1 MSPRDLSFDVTQAVG
16 GGEILSQ
23 TAWLFLPDDPTRAT
37 AVLVCLAGGTYDK
50 RYWHLEVPGRRGY
63 SFAEHL
69 AEQGYL
75 VIALDHLGTGGSSDP
90 QRSGSVGLRMLA
102 TGDAEAVAQVSA
114 RLRDGTLVQGLPP
127 LRLPVVG
134 VGHSMGSCLTTM
146 IAAQA
151 GPYDAVALL
160 GYGVQ
165 ISNVQN
171 DADGGQDLPARMDQ
185 SEAVFRQLNGLGPDD
200 VSCVVPREQLRQ
212 LFHAPDV
219 PGDVIAADDAAES
232 RVPVRAA
239 SEVITPGYVAEFAAA
254 VDVPVFLALGS
265 HVDVSPDPHAE
276 VAHYRAS
283 RDITL
288 YVVEGSAHCHNFSGG
303 RIALWDRMATW
314 IPSVAD
320 PESALTAARV
330 APRA

>member
-1 MSPRDLSFDVTQAVG
+1 MAPQELSFDVTEAVG
-16 GGEILSQ
+16 SGESLSQ
-23 TAWLFLPDDPTRAT
+23 AAWLFLPSEPTHAT

-69 AEQGYL
+69 ADQGFL
-75 VIALDHLGTGGSSDP
+75 VVALDHLGTGGSSDP
-90 QRSGSVGLRMLA
+90 QGSGSVGLRMLA
-102 TGDAEAVAQVSA
+102 AGDAEAVAQVSA
-114 RLRDGTLVQGLPP
+114 RLRDGTLVQGLWP

-146 IAAQA
+146 VAAQA
-151 GPYDAVALL
+151 SPYDAVALL

-171 DADGGQDLPARMDQ
+171 DADGDEDLAARMNQ
-185 SEAVFRQLNGLGPDD
+185 SEAVFRQLNGLGAGD

-219 PGDVIAADDAAES
+219 PADVIAADDAAES

-254 VDVPVFLALGS
+254 VNVPVFLALGS
-265 HVDVSPDPHAE
+265 HIDVSPDPYTE
-276 VAHYRAS
+276 VANYRS
-283 RDITL
+283 SPDVTL
-288 YVVEGSAHCHNFSGG
+288 CVVEGSAHCHNFSTA

-314 IPSVAD
+314 IPSVAG
-320 PESALTAARV
+320 PKSAATAERV
-330 APRA
+330 TSRA

>member
-1 MSPRDLSFDVTQAVG
+1 MSPQDLSFDVTEAVG
-16 GGEILSQ
+16 SGEILSQ
-23 TAWLFLPDDPTRAT
+23 AAWLFLPVDPTRAT

-63 SFAEHL
+63 SFAEYL

-75 VIALDHLGTGGSSDP
+75 VVALDHLGTGGSSDP
-90 QRSGSVGLRMLA
+90 QGSGSVGLRMLA
-102 TGDAEAVAQVSA
+102 AGDAEAVAQVSA

-151 GPYDAVALL
+151 RPYDAVALL

-171 DADGGQDLPARMDQ
+171 EADGGQDLPARMNQ
-185 SEAVFRQLNGLGPDD
+185 SEAVFRQLNGLGPNE
-200 VSCVVPREQLRQ
+200 VSCVVPRGQLRQ

-265 HVDVSPDPHAE
+265 HLDVSPDPHTE
-276 VAHYRAS
+276 VANYRAS
-283 RDITL
+283 RDVTL

-303 RIALWDRMATW
+303 RIVLWDRIAAW
-314 IPSVAD
+314 ISSVSN
-320 PESALTAARV
+320 PESVLTAERA

>member
-1 MSPRDLSFDVTQAVG
+1 VAPQDLSFDVSEAIG
-16 GGEILSQ
+16 SGENLSQ
-23 TAWLFLPDDPTRAT
+23 AAWLFLPDDPTLAA

-69 AEQGYL
+69 AGLGYL
-75 VIALDHLGTGGSSDP
+75 VVALDHLGTGGSSGP

-102 TGDAEAVAQVSA
+102 AGDAEAVAQVSA
-114 RLRDGTLVQGLPP
+114 RLREGTLVKGLPP

-146 IAAQA
+146 VAAQA

-165 ISNVQN
+165 VANVQN
-171 DADGGQDLPARMDQ
+171 EADDGESLAARVSQ

-200 VSCVVPREQLRQ
+200 VSCVVPRERLRQ

-239 SEVITPGYVAEFAAA
+239 SEVITPGYVAECAAA

-265 HVDVSPDPHAE
+265 HLDVSPDPYTE
-276 VAHYRAS
+276 VANYRVS
-283 RDITL
+283 RDVTL
-288 YVVEGSAHCHNFSGG
+288 YIVEGSAHCHNFSTA
-303 RIALWDRMATW
+303 RVALWDRVATW
-314 IPSVAD
+314 IPSAVKTDSAWA
-320 PESALTAARV
+320 PE
-330 APRA
+330 RA

>member
-1 MSPRDLSFDVTQAVG
+1 MSPQVLSFDVTEAVG
-16 GGEILSQ
+16 SGEVLSQ
-23 TAWLFLPDDPTRAT
+23 AAWLFLPGDPTRAT

-50 RYWHLEVPGRRGY
+50 RYWHLEVPGHRGY
-63 SFAEHL
+63 SFAEHMADL
-69 AEQGYL
+69 GYL
-75 VIALDHLGTGGSSDP
+75 VVALDHLGTGGSSDP
-90 QRSGSVGLRMLA
+90 RRSGSMGLRMLA
-102 TGDAEAVAQVSA
+102 AGDAGAVAQISA
-114 RLRDGTLVQGLPP
+114 RLRDSTLVPGLPP

-146 IAAQA
+146 VAAQA
-151 GPYDAVALL
+151 RPYDAVALL

-171 DADGGQDLPARMDQ
+171 EADGGGDLAARMDQ
-185 SEAVFRQLNGLGPDD
+185 SEVVFRQLNGLSPDD

-219 PGDVIAADDAAES
+219 PGDVIVADDAAES

-265 HVDVSPDPHAE
+265 HLDVSPSPYTE
-276 VAHYRAS
+276 VANYRAS
-283 RDITL
+283 RDVTL
-288 YVVEGSAHCHNFSGG
+288 YLVQGSGHCHNFSVG
-303 RIALWDRMATW
+303 RFALWHRMAAW
-314 IPSVAD
+314 IPSVLGL
-320 PESALTAARV
+320 ESALTAEQLAS
-330 APRA
+330 PD

>member
-1 MSPRDLSFDVTQAVG
+1 MSPLDLSFDVTEAVAS
-16 GGEILSQ
+16 GETLSQ
-23 TAWLFLPDDPTRAT
+23 AAWLFLPGDPTRAT

-69 AEQGYL
+69 ADQGYL
-75 VIALDHLGTGGSSDP
+75 VVALDHLGTGGSSDP

-114 RLRDGTLVQGLPP
+114 RLRDGTLSQGLPP

-151 GPYDAVALL
+151 SPYDAVALL

-171 DADGGQDLPARMDQ
+171 EADGGQDLPARMNQ
-185 SEAVFRQLNGLGPDD
+185 SEAVFRQLNGLGPND

-265 HVDVSPDPHAE
+265 YVDVSPDPHAE
-276 VAHYRAS
+276 VANYRAS

-288 YVVEGSAHCHNFSGG
+288 YVVEGSAHCHNFSGN
-303 RIALWDRMATW
+303 RIALWERMATW

-320 PESALTAARV
+320 PELVRTAERM
-330 APRA
+330 APRG

>member
-1 MSPRDLSFDVTQAVG
+1 
-16 GGEILSQ
+16 
-23 TAWLFLPDDPTRAT
+23 
-37 AVLVCLAGGTYDK
+37 
-50 RYWHLEVPGRRGY
+50 
-63 SFAEHL
+63 
-69 AEQGYL
+69 
-75 VIALDHLGTGGSSDP
+75 
-90 QRSGSVGLRMLA
+90 MLA
-102 TGDAEAVAQVSA
+102 AGDAEGVAQVSG

-134 VGHSMGSCLTTM
+134 VGHSMGACLTTM

-151 GPYDAVALL
+151 SPYDAVALL

-165 ISNVQN
+165 ISNVPN
-171 DADGGQDLPARMDQ
+171 EADGGEDLPARMNK

-200 VSCVVPREQLRQ
+200 VSSVVPREQLRQ

-254 VDVPVFLALGS
+254 VNVPVFLALGS
-265 HVDVSPDPHAE
+265 HVDVSPDPYAE

-283 RDITL
+283 RDVTL

-320 PESALTAARV
+320 PKSAVTAERV

>member
-1 MSPRDLSFDVTQAVG
+1 MSPRDLSFDVTEAVG
-16 GGEILSQ
+16 SGEILSQ

-69 AEQGYL
+69 AGQGYL
-75 VIALDHLGTGGSSDP
+75 VVALDHLGTGGSSDP
-90 QRSGSVGLRMLA
+90 QRSGSVGLHMLA

-160 GYGVQ
+160 GHGVQ

-185 SEAVFRQLNGLGPDD
+185 IEAVFRQLNGLGADD
-200 VSCVVPREQLRQ
+200 VSCVVPRERLRQ

-219 PGDVIAADDAAES
+219 PGDVIATDDAAES

-265 HVDVSPDPHAE
+265 HVDVSPDPYTE

-288 YVVEGSAHCHNFSGG
+288 YVVQGSAHCHNFSGG
-303 RIALWDRMATW
+303 RIALWDRIAAW

-320 PESALTAARV
+320 PESARTAERV

>member
-1 MSPRDLSFDVTQAVG
+1 MSPQILTFDVTEAVG
-16 GGEILSQ
+16 SGESLSQ
-23 TAWLFLPDDPTRAT
+23 TAWLFLPGDPARAT

-69 AEQGYL
+69 AGQGYL
-75 VIALDHLGTGGSSDP
+75 VVALDHLGTGGSSDP

-102 TGDAEAVAQVSA
+102 AGDAGAVAQVSG
-114 RLRDGTLVQGLPP
+114 RLRDGTLVAGLPP

-146 IAAQA
+146 VAAQTS
-151 GPYDAVALL
+151 PYDAVALL

-165 ISNVQN
+165 VSNVL
-171 DADGGQDLPARMDQ
+171 DEADGGGDLAARMNQ
-185 SEAVFRQLNGLGPDD
+185 SEAVFRQLNEVGRDE

-239 SEVITPGYVAEFAAA
+239 SEVITPGYVAEFAGA

-265 HVDVSPDPHAE
+265 RVDVSPDPYTE
-276 VAHYRAS
+276 VANYRAS
-283 RDITL
+283 QDVTL

-303 RIALWDRMATW
+303 RIALWDRMGTW
-314 IPSVAD
+314 IASVAA
-320 PESALTAARV
+320 PQSALTAD
-330 APRA
+330 RAASRA

>member
-1 MSPRDLSFDVTQAVG
+1 MSPQDLSFDVTEAAG
-16 GGEILSQ
+16 SGEILSQ
-23 TAWLFLPDDPTRAT
+23 AAWLFLPGDPARAK

-69 AEQGYL
+69 AGQGYL
-75 VIALDHLGTGGSSDP
+75 VVTLDHLGTGGSSDP
-90 QRSGSVGLRMLA
+90 RRSGSVGLGLLA
-102 TGDAEAVAQVSA
+102 AGDAEAVAQVSA
-114 RLRDGTLVQGLPP
+114 RLREGTLLPGLPP

-146 IAAQA
+146 VAAQA
-151 GPYDAVALL
+151 SPYDAVVLL

-171 DADGGQDLPARMDQ
+171 EADDGGDLAARMNQ
-185 SEAVFRQLNGLGPDD
+185 SEAVFRQLNGVGPGD

-265 HVDVSPDPHAE
+265 HVDVSPDPYTE
-276 VAHYRAS
+276 VANYRAS
-283 RDITL
+283 RDVTV
-288 YVVEGSAHCHNFSGG
+288 YVVEGSAHCHNFSVG
-303 RIALWDRMATW
+303 RIALWDRIATW
-314 IPSVAD
+314 IPSVAGSQ
-320 PESALTAARV
+320 SALTAEQA
-330 APRA
+330 ASPA

>member
-1 MSPRDLSFDVTQAVG
+1 MSPQALSFDVTEAVG
-16 GGEILSQ
+16 SGESLSQ
-23 TAWLFLPDDPTRAT
+23 TARLFLPGDPARAT

-50 RYWHLEVPGRRGY
+50 RYWHLEVPGHRGY

-75 VIALDHLGTGGSSDP
+75 VVALDHLGTGGSSDP

-102 TGDAEAVAQVSA
+102 AGDAEAVAQLSA
-114 RLRDGTLVQGLPP
+114 RLRDGTLVPGLPP
-127 LRLPVVG
+127 LRLAVIG

-146 IAAQA
+146 VAAQA
-151 GPYDAVALL
+151 SPYDAVALL

-165 ISNVQN
+165 VSNVL
-171 DADGGQDLPARMDQ
+171 DEADGGGDLAARMNQ
-185 SEAVFRQLNGLGPDD
+185 SEAVFRQLNGVGPDE

-239 SEVITPGYVAEFAAA
+239 SEVITPGYVAEFAGA

-265 HVDVSPDPHAE
+265 HVDVSPDPYTE
-276 VAHYRAS
+276 VANYRAS
-283 RDITL
+283 RDVTL

-303 RIALWDRMATW
+303 RIALWDRMAAW
-314 IPSVAD
+314 IASVVA
-320 PESALTAARV
+320 PESVLTAE
-330 APRA
+330 RAASRA